1 MDPISL
7 TASILTIV
15 NETYVVANFIYRTI
29 KSAKNA
35 DAEFENIMSSMRVE
49 LLFLRSFL
57 VYFERARG
65 SIIQVRDLDE
75 VGLIIYDQ
83 NVPTAH
89 RTSSYGSRKSSI
101 YYDDFRMTSM
111 IMLKP

>member
-7 TASILTIV
+7 TLSILTIV
-15 NETYVVANFIYRTI
+15 KETYVVVRFIYGTI

-57 VYFERARG
+57 VCFERARG

-75 VGLIIYDQ
+75 VGLVFPIKTFPL
-83 NVPTAH
+83 PT
-89 RTSSYGSRKSSI
+89 
-101 YYDDFRMTSM
+101 
-111 IMLKP
+111 MLLAMV